1 VRIASVVSTFCDD
14 ASVRVG
20 RDLLLSQDK
29 PTQPFPRT
37 STANL
42 LRANCLSCHHW
53 KHSPTRQLQSFML
66 ELIIQTPNVR
76 PCMCAVP
83 TFRYAF
89 ARSCYNCPSRTVG
102 ALNGTHRVQPK
113 GKRMAF
119 YFPFYPCNARL
130 VKVEL
135 QVSAQGDAVKG
146 PDVTVS
152 CCIPAVGLWMITFMT
167 LYFRL

>member
-1 VRIASVVSTFCDD
+1 VSYQLFAMTPQFAWAGICFCPKISPLSRSRAHPPPICFERIAYSATTGSTPP
-14 ASVRVG
+14 RVNY
-20 RDLLLSQDK
+20 SH
-29 PTQPFPRT
+29 
-37 STANL
+37 
-42 LRANCLSCHHW
+42 SCW
-53 KHSPTRQLQSFML
+53 
-66 ELIIQTPNVR
+66 ELIIKTPNVR

-89 ARSCYNCPSRTVG
+89 ARSCCNCPSRTVG

-152 CCIPAVGLWMITFMT
+152 CCIPAVGLSMITFMT